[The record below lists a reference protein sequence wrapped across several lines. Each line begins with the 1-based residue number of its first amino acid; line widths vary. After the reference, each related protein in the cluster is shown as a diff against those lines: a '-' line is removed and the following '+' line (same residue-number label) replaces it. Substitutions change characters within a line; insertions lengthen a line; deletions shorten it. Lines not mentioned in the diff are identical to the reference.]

1 MPYALF
7 QDEEKLSA
15 DFLTEAEAWRHAEEA
30 GLMEFTGE
38 KTVLEDG
45 YSIQA
50 CVEDGGERIIVPPP
64 AT

>member
-7 QDEEKLSA
+7 QDEERLSA
-15 DFLTEAEAWRHAEEA
+15 DFPTEAEAWRHAEEA
-30 GLMEFTGE
+30 GLTEFAGG

-50 CVEDGGERIIVPPP
+50 FVDDEDGLIVPPP
-64 AT
+64 IT

>member
-15 DFLTEAEAWRHAEEA
+15 DFPTEAEAWRQAEEA
-30 GLMEFTGE
+30 GLTEFAGG
-38 KTVLEDG
+38 KTVLVDG

-50 CVEDGGERIIVPPP
+50 FVDGGEDDIIVPPP
-64 AT
+64 IT